1 MAAYIFDRFPAAVR
15 AMAARCK
22 LSFAI
27 RPGLSQEDR
36 RRPKEMTKERQEGN
50 TLHSHSSS
58 ADARKAGVGRNR
70 GSSTSAPSLSVSAS
84 LSSSRSLLSR
94 TSHSDASLCA
104 SSSTGAGASLP
115 TSVVDLGR
123 SFNFEVRSRVISN
136 KSGLPKST
144 TDLGERVSL
153 TAYNLL
159 VHGDICAARSHSP
172 SAPPSSGP
180 RRYAATPPAHT

>member
-1 MAAYIFDRFPAAVR
+1 MKTMAAYIFDHFPATVR
-15 AMAARCK
+15 AMAAHCK

-36 RRPKEMTKERQEGN
+36 RRPNEMTKERQEGN

-94 TSHSDASLCA
+94 TSHSDASVRPPQP
-104 SSSTGAGASLP
+104 GPEPASLHP
-115 TSVVDLGR
+115 WWIGSPAPPCCTCRWQGGPGSETGSSLSPSPSTPPSTAPSAVPSIVR
-123 SFNFEVRSRVISN
+123 SF
-136 KSGLPKST
+136 
-144 TDLGERVSL
+144 
-153 TAYNLL
+153 
-159 VHGDICAARSHSP
+159 
-172 SAPPSSGP
+172 
-180 RRYAATPPAHT
+180 